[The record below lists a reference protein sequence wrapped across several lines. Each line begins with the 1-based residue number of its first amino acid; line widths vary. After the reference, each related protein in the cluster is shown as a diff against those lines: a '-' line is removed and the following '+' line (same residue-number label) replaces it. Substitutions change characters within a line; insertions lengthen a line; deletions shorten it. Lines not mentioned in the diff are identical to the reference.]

1 MLYTKGDLIGD
12 KLEVL
17 DIIGRGGCGI
27 VYLVQYYNRTDK
39 TVGIYALKTI
49 LDEYLNSLSMR
60 ERFRKEAQ
68 TWINFSDHPNIV
80 RVGMV
85 DEIGGRL
92 YILMEY
98 IAPCDDGLSSLDDY
112 LKNQPPNIAQSL
124 RWGIQFCYGMEY
136 AYSKGLK
143 AHRDIK
149 PSNILINYEN
159 LVKITDFGLAGILDT
174 FKNVSSSPDIGL
186 DKIHTNIGTVMGTP
200 THMSPEQFINASE
213 CDERSD
219 IYSFG
224 VVLYQLATKGDLP
237 FYTEDR
243 NHFWEIMKYHHI
255 NSPLQKIS
263 SPMFPFIQKCLEKD
277 PLKRYQH
284 FTSLRK
290 DLESFLKQLN
300 GDDVKLPEITMSGI
314 VELMNRGISLAS
326 LGRYQEAIACYDS
339 AINEAPHDS
348 DVWLN
353 KGVSLSKLGKRK
365 EAIDCYDYALKI
377 NPKNSLALTNKGYS
391 LFKLDKYQAALQCFN
406 EAVETEPQYSQAWN
420 NMGALYLKLNRFQAA
435 IDCFDKALAINSKYL
450 SAWSNKGVALARL
463 SRYSDSLF
471 CFNKALEIDPGN
483 VLAWY
488 EKGLSLSELN
498 QLDEMIK
505 AFQNVVKLASSKQK
519 KLLEGAKYILD
530 KFNC

>member
-27 VYLVQYYNRTDK
+27 VYLVQYYHRIDK

-49 LDEYLNSLSMR
+49 LDEYLDSPSMR

-68 TWINFSDHPNIV
+68 TWISFSDHPNIV
-80 RVGMV
+80 RIVTV
-85 DEIGGRL
+85 EEIAGRL

-98 IAPCDDGLSSLDDY
+98 IAPSDDGLSSLNDH
-112 LKNQPPNIAQSL
+112 LKNRPPNTMQSL

-149 PSNILINYEN
+149 PSNILINYDN
-159 LVKITDFGLAGILDT
+159 FVKITDFGLAGLLET
-174 FKNVSSSPDIGL
+174 LKNISSSSNSGL
-186 DKIHTNIGTVMGTP
+186 DKMNTNIGTAMGTP
-200 THMSPEQFINASE
+200 THMSPEQFINASD

-237 FYTEDR
+237 FYTEDGS
-243 NHFWEIMKYHHI
+243 HFWEIMKYHHI
-255 NSPLQKIS
+255 NSPLREIS

-284 FTSLRK
+284 FALLRK

-300 GDDVKLPEITMSGI
+300 GDVVKLPEISESGI
-314 VELMNRGISLAS
+314 VELINRGISLAS
-326 LGRYQEAIACYDS
+326 LGRYKEAIACYDI
-339 AINEAPHDS
+339 AINKAPHDS
-348 DVWLN
+348 DVWMNKGFSLSRLGKLEEAINCYDNALNITPKSSVTLTN
-353 KGVSLSKLGKRK
+353 KGVSLIKLG
-365 EAIDCYDYALKI
+365 
-377 NPKNSLALTNKGYS
+377 
-391 LFKLDKYQAALQCFN
+391 KYQAALQCFN
-406 EAVETEPQYSQAWN
+406 EAVAAEPQYSQAWN
-420 NMGALYLKLNRFQAA
+420 NMAALYIKLNRFQAA
-435 IDCFDKALAINSKYL
+435 IDCCEESLSINTKYL
-450 SAWSNKGVALARL
+450 SAWANKGVALARL
-463 SRYSDSLF
+463 NRYSDALF
-471 CFNKALEIDPGN
+471 CFNKSLEIDPGN
-483 VLAWY
+483 ALVWY

-505 AFQNVVKLASSKQK
+505 AFQNVVKHASSKQR
-519 KLLEGAKYILD
+519 KLSEDAKNILN
-530 KFNC
+530 KFAC